1 MSGRKGASGGAAP
14 NEGAWGEGVRDEG
27 GRVEAAPDALA
38 LTAPAYATRI
48 GAASVLVLPE
58 VDSTMDEA
66 HRLARGGAPAGT
78 VVVADRQRQGRG
90 RGGRVWESGAGDGVW
105 LTLLE
110 RPADAGG
117 VPVLS
122 LRVGLAL
129 AAALAPYADA
139 EVRVKWPNDLLVGGR
154 KLAGILVE
162 ARWHGATLD
171 WVALGVGVNRVV
183 PAALADRAAA
193 VRPGTPRAL
202 LVAALVPA
210 MRRAASSTGPLT
222 AAECAAWAAHD
233 ALRGVRI
240 AEPVPGVVE
249 GITATGALR
258 VRQDDGGWL
267 AVQHGSVLVA
277 G

>member
-1 MSGRKGASGGAAP
+1 MSDEVGRP
-14 NEGAWGEGVRDEG
+14 Q
-27 GRVEAAPDALA
+27 AAPDAAA
-38 LTAPAYATRI
+38 LTAPSYAARI
-48 GAASVLVLPE
+48 GAASVVVLPE

-78 VVVADRQRQGRG
+78 VVVADLQRHGRG

-105 LTLLE
+105 MTLLE
-110 RPADAGG
+110 RPEEPGS

-129 AAALAPYADA
+129 AAALSPFADA
-139 EVRVKWPNDLLVGGR
+139 EVRVKWPNDLLVAGR

-193 VRPGTPRAL
+193 VRAGTPRAV

-210 MRRAASSTGPLT
+210 MRRAASSAGPLT
-222 AAECAAWAAHD
+222 AAECAAWEACD

-240 AEPVPGVVE
+240 AEPAPGVVE
-249 GITATGALR
+249 GITASGALR
-258 VRQDDGGWL
+258 VRQDDGGLL
-267 AVQHGSVLVA
+267 ALQHGSVLVA
-277 G
+277 E